1 MPVDPYERAPRLPDG
16 PIDPLALFLPA
27 SEPTV
32 ATPGPVLSPIASG
45 VVPPRPRVELEI
57 GPGRGWFIVERLE
70 IDPSVKLLGLEIR
83 RKWATI
89 VDERLIKRGHAA
101 RARVFAE
108 DAKQALPRFLPAS
121 LDVVYLHF
129 PDPWWKKR
137 HQKRLVLAS
146 DLLQELGRVIVPGGE
161 LFVQTDVAERAD
173 EYQELLD
180 AAPDFEPA
188 SDSARIEDHAYG
200 ARSPRERKAIEDGL
214 PIFRLLYR
222 RKR

>member
-1 MPVDPYERAPRLPDG
+1 MRVDPYERAPRLPDG
-16 PIDPLALFLPA
+16 PIDPLALFSPA
-27 SEPTV
+27 SVPPV
-32 ATPGPVLSPIASG
+32 AASG
-45 VVPPRPRVELEI
+45 QVTSATALVSAPGRARVELEI

-70 IDPSVKLLGLEIR
+70 VDPSVRLLGLEIR

-89 VDERLIKRGHAA
+89 VDERLAKRGHAA